1 MSICPFKHQWLF
13 IAVVALQ
20 LVVEGITKNKFP
32 AKTNCLITLNSN
44 SHRFTHTHT
53 HTICMLLSLRW
64 LKNTKIFSVSS
75 SRLRAPS
82 RRTNASGWAFPPALN
97 FQCLSIFSDK
107 YKQAILIYEWFFC
120 SHVLISSKYL
130 SIHCMLS
137 SIVSMA
143 CWMQR
148 SCALFSSKEL
158 KNSFT
163 CWLKKK
169 KIERVADEWRGS
181 SISYFHSKKSVVFD
195 LMSTWQEKLSW
206 KVS

>member
-44 SHRFTHTHT
+44 SHRFTHT

-163 CWLKKK
+163 CASCGLVEYWFVTPVTMPAMDDEPSSNFSMSFSQFSFKKVQA
-169 KIERVADEWRGS
+169 RW
-181 SISYFHSKKSVVFD
+181 
-195 LMSTWQEKLSW
+195 
-206 KVS
+206 

>member
-1 MSICPFKHQWLF
+1 
-13 IAVVALQ
+13 
-20 LVVEGITKNKFP
+20 
-32 AKTNCLITLNSN
+32 
-44 SHRFTHTHT
+44 
-53 HTICMLLSLRW
+53 MLLSLRW